1 MHTAIYTR
9 VSSRSQDT
17 RSQRPDLERW
27 AAADGA
33 EVRWYTDTA
42 SGATMDR
49 PGWQRL
55 ESDLR
60 MRQVSRV
67 VVWRLDRLG
76 RTAAGLCTLFAE
88 LEELGVG
95 LVSVR
100 DGLDL
105 ATPAGRLMAHV
116 LASVAQYEREVRSER
131 QRAGIDAA
139 LRSGTYTPGRKQGDR
154 WRVTDEMER
163 EIRRMRQA
171 TPPVAV
177 AAIARLLQISR
188 GTVYSVLGTP

>member
-27 AAADGA
+27 AAADGT

-76 RTAAGLCTLFAE
+76 RTAAGLCALFAE
-88 LEELGVG
+88 LEQLGVG

-139 LRSGTYTPGRKQGDR
+139 RAAGTWSPGRKQGDR

-177 AAIARLLQISR
+177 AAIARLLDVSR
-188 GTVYSVLGTP
+188 NTVYSVLATP